1 METKLLEPPTS
12 STPITYLWD
21 SCPDLGIGGT
31 YYGGR
36 LLPINHRSGMRIFLP
51 TPKAAGGA
59 KITEPVRLIF
69 QGSGSVQTLPCMCHC
84 EAALLGDVATQK
96 HPAQEPGGIPGRNHR
111 GELGRNGFPR
121 CL

>member
-1 METKLLEPPTS
+1 M
-12 STPITYLWD
+12 
-21 SCPDLGIGGT
+21 
-31 YYGGR
+31 
-36 LLPINHRSGMRIFLP
+36 IFLP

-59 KITEPVRLIF
+59 NTTEPVWLTF
-69 QGSGSVQTLPCMCHC
+69 QGSVQTLPCMCHC
-84 EAALLGDVATQK
+84 EAALFGDVATEK